1 MKLRKPNVKNQKVQ
15 KIVDAASVGIDDA
28 VSAIKES
35 GLPNKPLI
43 SSIAELT
50 GLKKKKS
57 AQLVESMQATEQ
69 IASDIHQMSFAF

>member
-15 KIVDAASVGIDDA
+15 KIVDAASTGIDDA

-43 SSIAELT
+43 SSIAELA
-50 GLKKKKS
+50 GLKRKNPPSLLNRCKRQS
-57 AQLVESMQATEQ
+57 RQCRIL
-69 IASDIHQMSFAF
+69 IR

>member
-1 MKLRKPNVKNQKVQ
+1 MPYEAAQTECQNQKVQ

-43 SSIAELT
+43 S
-50 GLKKKKS
+50 
-57 AQLVESMQATEQ
+57 
-69 IASDIHQMSFAF
+69 ASLS

>member
-1 MKLRKPNVKNQKVQ
+1 MKLRKPNVKTKKY
-15 KIVDAASVGIDDA
+15 KIVDAASIGIDA

-50 GLKKKKS
+50 GLKRKIS
-57 AQLVESMQATEQ
+57 STG
-69 IASDIHQMSFAF
+69 